1 MYLAQLRIIRLFKF
15 LSVLIGSPF
24 TSILSETLSGN
35 MDGIRRLPKEL
46 YSLLIDKYFDQ
57 SSCVAIALSGGFD
70 GFSPVYT
77 SSRFTLI

>member
-1 MYLAQLRIIRLFKF
+1 
-15 LSVLIGSPF
+15 
-24 TSILSETLSGN
+24 
-35 MDGIRRLPKEL
+35 MDGIRGLPKEL

-77 SSRFTLI
+77 SSSRFTLKTDLNNRF